1 MLDAN
6 CICTGTPIT
15 HDAAFAYSNIA
26 YCTNSSDP
34 IPWIAE
40 LGGVFSVDP
49 IGLAIDTLTGEIDL
63 DMSTPNSY
71 YVSYTVG
78 GTCPYSSTQQVA
90 ISAPP
95 NASWIHPGPICVT
108 QGPQDLNLLVTG
120 DAGGVWQGDGMMG
133 SVFDPTV
140 GLGTYELTY
149 TVILGA
155 CTASVSQTVLVNP
168 GPYAE
173 AGPDTAVCGLA
184 AQVHA
189 VLLQAGGVWSGPPSL
204 AISNPSDPSA
214 WVTAPIPGTYTLL
227 WTVGTAPCI
236 ATDSIHITFHDPNE
250 PIWVSAGDDQYL
262 AVFTATQLHGQGSD
276 GATFLWTV
284 ITGTG
289 SPTDPSD
296 VASDIT
302 GLSMG
307 ENTLVLTASID
318 GCGFTTDTVTIT
330 VQDLFIPQ
338 GFSPNG
344 DGVNDRFEITGIEA
358 YPGSDLKVFDRWGR
372 PVMAQKDYDNS
383 WDGRARNGVPLL
395 DDTYFYVL
403 NLSEGLT
410 YNGYLIIK
418 R

>member
-1 MLDAN
+1 M
-6 CICTGTPIT
+6 TG
-15 HDAAFAYSNIA
+15 D
-26 YCTNSSDP
+26 
-34 IPWIAE
+34 
-40 LGGVFSVDP
+40 
-49 IGLAIDTLTGEIDL
+49 
-63 DMSTPNSY
+63 
-71 YVSYTVG
+71 VG
-78 GTCPYSSTQQVA
+78 GT
-90 ISAPP
+90 
-95 NASWIHPGPICVT
+95 W
-108 QGPQDLNLLVTG
+108 QGNGVTG
-120 DAGGVWQGDGMMG
+120 SM
-133 SVFDPTV
+133 FDPAV
-140 GLGTYELTY
+140 GLGAHELTY
-149 TVILGA
+149 TVILGT
-155 CTASVSQTVLVNP
+155 CTTSVSQTVLVNP
-168 GPYAE
+168 GPHAD
-173 AGPDTAVCGLA
+173 AGPDTTVCGLV

-214 WVTAPIPGTYTLL
+214 WVTASIPGTHTLL

-358 YPGSDLKVFDRWGR
+358 YPGNDLKVFDRWGR
-372 PVMAQKDYDNS
+372 PVLAQKNYDNS